1 MIVLAA
7 AVIAALGT
15 AGWFVLENTGDR
27 LLRSRRTRKVIVT
40 LVSGETFE
48 GVIAGCDR
56 HSVVLSRASL
66 LGDEKPKPVDGE
78 LLFPRSDVKFV
89 QRP

>member
-7 AVIAALGT
+7 VVVAVLGT
-15 AGWFVLENTGDR
+15 GGWFVLENTGDR

-40 LVSGETFE
+40 LTSGETFD

-56 HSVVLSRASL
+56 HSVVLSRVSL
-66 LGDEKPKPVDGE
+66 LGGDTPKPVDGE
-78 LLFPRSDVKFV
+78 LLIPRADLKFV
-89 QRP
+89 QKV